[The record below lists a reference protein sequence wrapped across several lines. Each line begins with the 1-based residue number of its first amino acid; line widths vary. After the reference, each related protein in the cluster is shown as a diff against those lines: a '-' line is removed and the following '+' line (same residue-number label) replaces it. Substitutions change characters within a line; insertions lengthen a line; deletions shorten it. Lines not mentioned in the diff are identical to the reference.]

1 MKVLSGKSSR
11 GKSLAPFELRFG
23 AGFVALFAIIYFFD
37 SEGIMP
43 ALVPTIAVHELGHM
57 AALIIMG
64 ASPTRLDATL
74 LGFRLDYVSDLKPA
88 GALLAALSGPALG
101 LAYAFFCAACG
112 RRWENDFLLL
122 SAGLGVI
129 INGFNLI
136 PVFPLD
142 GGRALYAL
150 LTILLDR
157 PRAKWFSQLAGLA
170 LSVLLTMVGLYFLL
184 IMHAPALIAPGL
196 WLLLMQARQFTGK
209 RGSCK
214 KGCKSI
220 Q

>member
-1 MKVLSGKSSR
+1 MKVLSSKSSR
-11 GKSLAPFELRFG
+11 EKSLAPFELRFG

-37 SEGIMP
+37 SEGIVL
-43 ALVPTIAVHELGHM
+43 ALVPAIAAHELGHM

-74 LGFRLDYVSDLKPA
+74 LGFRLDYVSELKPA

-150 LTILLDR
+150 LTMLLDR
-157 PRAKWFSQLAGLA
+157 SRAAWISRLTGLA
-170 LSVLLTMVGLYFLL
+170 LSALLTMVGLYFLL
-184 IMHAPALIAPGL
+184 ILHAPALIVPGL
-196 WLLLMQARQFTGK
+196 WLLLMQARQLTGK
-209 RGSCK
+209 RRSCK
-214 KGCKSI
+214 KGSESI